1 MAQISSAL
9 KREIGEIAFIL
20 LASHEHV
27 KSVAAL
33 VSGPDLVKPRERERG
48 WEPSEKKFQQ
58 QLGYLGQK
66 SKTNFDSHN
75 GTNIQ
80 K

>member
-33 VSGPDLVKPRERERG
+33 VSGPDLVKPIYRERG
-48 WEPSEKKFQQ
+48 AGNQVRKNSNSESVIWAKRARPT
-58 QLGYLGQK
+58 L
-66 SKTNFDSHN
+66 TA
-75 GTNIQ
+75 T
-80 K
+80 